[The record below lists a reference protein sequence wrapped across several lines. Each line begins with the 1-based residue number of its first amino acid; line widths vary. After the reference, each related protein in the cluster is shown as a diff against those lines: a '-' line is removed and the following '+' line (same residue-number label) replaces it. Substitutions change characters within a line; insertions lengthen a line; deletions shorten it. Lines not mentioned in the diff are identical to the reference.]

1 MAATQRNVIQRG
13 LDYILGRNFA
23 IGLASM
29 MLLAI
34 SGFATWRGMPDFIAG
49 IQDNA
54 ASVRDPLSGSTA
66 ALALAIVVVLTFL
79 MWIALRETVKPQRTG
94 NLILTTPLYVFLV
107 IWSVGFGYG
116 YWWSLI
122 AGSEA
127 TRTGLQ
133 GQAEDVRDATVGVAS
148 RLAAVQS
155 RLDAV
160 VRTSERQM
168 QLEEASG
175 GSCGVASGR
184 GRGPLYRA
192 REGVRNSVQ
201 ALSEEMNAGWLGS
214 IETDLDE
221 LNGRLNTIGDVAGAT
236 VAERQQA
243 FERVSAELRGR
254 AAEIATRSDALGQ
267 AFASDMR
274 ALAGELAVEPGQ
286 PGFKCYDPSLAAR
299 MNEAANDASEPA
311 KIDLREAKCSE
322 GAAGGANAVMTI
334 WTKLGRGVQSLYTD
348 VPPIDPREAFS
359 GRDLIA
365 LLAAIGVD
373 MGLLVLAFIN
383 PPALA
388 AATRDAFER
397 NMARV
402 SLASDEVIRELAR
415 AMKTAIHDV
424 PGLDLEKV
432 RMHFISHRGEGYFIT
447 PNLYR
452 CGDRV
457 GDDQAEDPQAEIRRG
472 VAMNQMA
479 GIFDEYGIIEPM
491 TEDDRKQF
499 WRDDPRRLSPEL
511 MEQGL
516 PDAAREKIEG
526 EVEKQLTE
534 AWGEGGEAGLFGKAR
549 HALEVAGWSVAARN
563 NPEIWPL
570 KSKVGL
576 TPLLY
581 AVAVASGYDPD
592 NDGLQSGLT
601 DRSEAAALLE
611 GDAVKRIED
620 KSQGA

>member
-1 MAATQRNVIQRG
+1 
-13 LDYILGRNFA
+13 
-23 IGLASM
+23 
-29 MLLAI
+29 
-34 SGFATWRGMPDFIAG
+34 
-49 IQDNA
+49 
-54 ASVRDPLSGSTA
+54 
-66 ALALAIVVVLTFL
+66 
-79 MWIALRETVKPQRTG
+79 
-94 NLILTTPLYVFLV
+94 
-107 IWSVGFGYG
+107 
-116 YWWSLI
+116 
-122 AGSEA
+122 
-127 TRTGLQ
+127 
-133 GQAEDVRDATVGVAS
+133 
-148 RLAAVQS
+148 
-155 RLDAV
+155 
-160 VRTSERQM
+160 
-168 QLEEASG
+168 
-175 GSCGVASGR
+175 
-184 GRGPLYRA
+184 
-192 REGVRNSVQ
+192 
-201 ALSEEMNAGWLGS
+201 
-214 IETDLDE
+214 
-221 LNGRLNTIGDVAGAT
+221 
-236 VAERQQA
+236 
-243 FERVSAELRGR
+243 RGR
-254 AAEIATRSDALGQ
+254 AAEIATRYDALGQ

-299 MNEAANDASEPA
+299 LNEAANDASEPA
-311 KIDLREAKCSE
+311 KIDLREAKFSE
-322 GAAGGANAVMTI
+322 GAAGVANAVMTI

-534 AWGEGGEAGLFGKAR
+534 AWVEGGEAGLFGKAR